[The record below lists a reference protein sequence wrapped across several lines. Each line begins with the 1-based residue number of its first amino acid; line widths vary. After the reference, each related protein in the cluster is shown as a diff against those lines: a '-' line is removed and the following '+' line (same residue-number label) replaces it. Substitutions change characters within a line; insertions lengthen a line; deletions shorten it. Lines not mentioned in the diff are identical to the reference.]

1 MYSNLA
7 FLPIKVDFFNDF
19 NIIEDFPNKFHF
31 WNYKQLLDENNKST
45 YDLKSWRTD
54 LSTEYD
60 FVKKLVEQLPYDNL
74 SSVRITKQLHPVLQH
89 LDITTPDCPLNIYED
104 FVKNEP
110 CGYRFVLINKNTFL
124 QFFIKEQWV
133 TANLPDNTYCYLM
146 NTTKLLHR
154 VLSFDNISERITVYV
169 RGNVNKEKHLKNIEN
184 NLKLYEK
191 YALYM

>member
-7 FLPIKVDFFNDF
+7 FLPIKVDFLNNF
-19 NIIEDFPNKFHF
+19 NIVEDFPSKFHF
-31 WNYKQLLDENNKST
+31 WNYKQLLNESNKSP
-45 YDLKSWRTD
+45 YDIKSWRTD

-89 LDITTPDCPLNIYED
+89 LDITTPDCPLNIYEN

-124 QFFIKEQWV
+124 QFFIYFQ
-133 TANLPDNTYCYLM
+133 
-146 NTTKLLHR
+146 
-154 VLSFDNISERITVYV
+154 I
-169 RGNVNKEKHLKNIEN
+169 
-184 NLKLYEK
+184 
-191 YALYM
+191 